1 MEPAM
6 KRNRPHLLR
15 HFLAAAALV
24 VAPGVPA
31 QTVASNVALTQSAYQ
46 LIDNAPLA
54 SLSPGADA
62 RWRIEAATGLG
73 DRHQLRLSTNAIGYA
88 SMPGLPNGGTSYL
101 DSRATWRYTV
111 YEQSNWAW
119 RLGLTSAL
127 GNRDMRGLAAERTRF
142 GSLPLLHVAGE
153 GSFARKWLLGFDAD
167 TLATARGHSLD
178 LGLRV
183 SYQLAPNFSLIGG
196 YRLSESGGEAEEVY
210 GPGFTNSAN
219 VGLRLR
225 F

>member
-1 MEPAM
+1 MTSV
-6 KRNRPHLLR
+6 RPHLL
-15 HFLAAAALV
+15 LAACVALLSAAPAASAQALATQAAL
-24 VAPGVPA
+24 A
-31 QTVASNVALTQSAYQ
+31 QSSYQ
-46 LIDNAPLA
+46 LIDTTPLD
-54 SLSPGADA
+54 SLSPGADS

-73 DRHQLRLSTNAIGYA
+73 ERHQLRLSTHAVGHA
-88 SMPGLPNGGTSYL
+88 SPLGSYGNTSYL

-111 YEQSNWAW
+111 YEHSNWAW
-119 RLGLTSAL
+119 RLGLTSTL
-127 GNRDMRGLAAERTRF
+127 GQRDARSASLERTRF

-153 GSFARKWLLGFDAD
+153 GSIARKWLLGFDAD
-167 TLATARGHSLD
+167 TLMTARGYSVD

-196 YRLSESGGEAEEVY
+196 YRLSDTSVDGDEIYS
-210 GPGFTNSAN
+210 PGLTNSAN

>member
-1 MEPAM
+1 M
-6 KRNRPHLLR
+6 NRPSPHLLR
-15 HFLAAAALV
+15 TLACAVLVAA
-24 VAPGVPA
+24 VAPGVFA
-31 QTVASNVALTQSAYQ
+31 QGVASKALLTQSAYQ
-46 LIDNAPLA
+46 LIDTPLLD

-62 RWRIEAATGLG
+62 RWRLEASAGLG
-73 DRHQLRLSTNAIGYA
+73 DRQQLRLSTRGIDYGALLGR
-88 SMPGLPNGGTSYL
+88 PFVGTSTF
-101 DSRATWRYTV
+101 DTRATWRYTV
-111 YEQSNWAW
+111 YQQSNWAW

-127 GNRDMRGLAAERTRF
+127 GGREARGLASERNRF

-153 GSFARKWLLGFDAD
+153 GSIAPRWQLGFDAD
-167 TLATARGHSLD
+167 TLMTARGHSLD

-183 SYQLAPNFSLIGG
+183 SYQLAPNLSVIGR
-196 YRLSESGGEAEEVY
+196 YRLSESGGDGEEFF